1 MKLITTKEFNC
12 DTCYGKGWLFYG
24 GNDDY
29 NIDPCQCNPDSDFDG
44 SLFLGEAD

>member
-1 MKLITTKEFNC
+1 MKLITTTQFNC
-12 DTCYGKGWLFYG
+12 DTCNGKGWLFYG

-29 NIDPCQCNPDSDFDG
+29 NIDPCQCNPNSDFDG